1 MSIKAVLF
9 DLDGTLVPMDQDI
22 FVKNYFGRLAK
33 SLAVHGYE
41 PEKLIDTVW
50 YGTKAMIK
58 NCSEKSNEEVF
69 WEAAVSVYGEKL
81 LQDKPLFDKFYETE
95 FDKVKEVCTVNP
107 AAAETVRKLKADGYR
122 VALATNPI
130 FPMLATELRMGWAGL
145 SPEDFELYT
154 AYENINRSKPDPEYY
169 SIIAQRL
176 GVAPEECLMVGNDVD
191 DDMTAEKIGMKVFLL
206 TDFLINKNMVDVSV
220 YPNGSFAEL
229 LEYINTL

>member
-1 MSIKAVLF
+1 MSLKAILF

-22 FVKNYFGRLAK
+22 FVNNYFGRLAK
-33 SLAVHGYE
+33 KLAVHGYE
-41 PEKLIDTVW
+41 PKKLIDTVW

-58 NCSEKSNEEVF
+58 NSSEKSNEEVF
-69 WEAAVSVYGEKL
+69 WEAAVSVYGEML
-81 LQDKPLFDKFYETE
+81 LRDKPLFDEFYETE
-95 FDKVKEVCTVNP
+95 FDNVKEVCTVNP

-130 FPMLATELRMGWAGL
+130 FPKLATELRMGWAGL

-154 AYENINRSKPDPEYY
+154 AYENINRSKPNPEYY
-169 SIIAQRL
+169 SIIAERM
-176 GVAPEECLMVGNDVD
+176 GAAPEECLMVGNDVD
-191 DDMTAEKIGMKVFLL
+191 DDMIAEKIGMKVFLL
-206 TDFLINKNMVDVSV
+206 NDFLINKNNADIYV